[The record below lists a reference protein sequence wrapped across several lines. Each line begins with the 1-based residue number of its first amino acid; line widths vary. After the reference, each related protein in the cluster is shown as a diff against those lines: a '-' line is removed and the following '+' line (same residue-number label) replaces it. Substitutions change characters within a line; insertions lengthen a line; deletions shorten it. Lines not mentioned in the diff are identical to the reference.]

1 MFWGTRRMVFPGEA
15 SLGCFPSCCSQIL
28 SITSAFTA
36 PAPLLLLLLLP
47 WPGNPSAFRVWGWEE
62 EEETAAEKTPE
73 EAISGCEQEHPEC
86 PGPGARPAVPA
97 AVPSP
102 SSDEGGFQSVF
113 YGGY

>member
-1 MFWGTRRMVFPGEA
+1 MVFPEEA
-15 SLGCFPSCCSQIL
+15 SLGCFPSCCSRIL
-28 SITSAFTA
+28 SFTSAFTA
-36 PAPLLLLLLLP
+36 PAPLLLLLLP
-47 WPGNPSAFRVWGWEE
+47 WLGNPSAFPAWGWEE

-73 EAISGCEQEHPEC
+73 AVSGCKQEHPEC

-113 YGGY
+113 YGCY